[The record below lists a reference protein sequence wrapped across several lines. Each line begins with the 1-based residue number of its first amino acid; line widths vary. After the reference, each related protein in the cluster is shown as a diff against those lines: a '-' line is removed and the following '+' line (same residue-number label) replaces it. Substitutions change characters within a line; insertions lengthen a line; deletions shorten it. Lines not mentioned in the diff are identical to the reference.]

1 MLASYSQKQSK
12 ATSSFFFL
20 STAQH
25 RSLLL
30 SSITDLEY
38 TNSNASLLLC
48 KSKLQ
53 KNHTQHQTNPH
64 PHHYPHPHH
73 RPHNSIPKTQKLE
86 SQTYRTEARADLT
99 LIMAGMVRRQVQ
111 GDADGG
117 GGAALP
123 CRREG
128 KGRGT
133 RGGEG
138 ELVYRVRIS
147 FTKSESYLLRFW
159 LWAAAGEGSQGG
171 IGDPP
176 GTRGGVSVPSL
187 LNNQFRL
194 ITFLPGS
201 LQYARDIPSRSWF
214 LTEALSKKTPT
225 DLEGHGGPLQYD
237 KNPVG

>member
-64 PHHYPHPHH
+64 PHHYPHHH
-73 RPHNSIPKTQKLE
+73 HPRPHNSIPTTQKHE
-86 SQTYRTEARADLT
+86 SLTYRTEARADLT
-99 LIMAGMVRRQVQ
+99 LIMAGMVTRRIQ
-111 GDADGG
+111 GDADGEG
-117 GGAALP
+117 GELP

-128 KGRGT
+128 QGNPT
-133 RGGEG
+133 RGRNR
-138 ELVYRVRIS
+138 ELSCEDIVHKIGVLSSKILALGCCRS
-147 FTKSESYLLRFW
+147 
-159 LWAAAGEGSQGG
+159 AGGGGSPWQ
-171 IGDPP
+171 P
-176 GTRGGVSVPSL
+176 GGGVSVPSL
-187 LNNQFRL
+187 LNVPNDPYC
-194 ITFLPGS
+194 T
-201 LQYARDIPSRSWF
+201 
-214 LTEALSKKTPT
+214 
-225 DLEGHGGPLQYD
+225 
-237 KNPVG
+237 